1 MAFQVAAGWQNLPNG
16 NFVPTI
22 FSQKVQKFFRRESV
36 VEAITNTDYYGEIAE
51 FGDTV
56 RIIKEPVITVAPYA
70 RGTTVLP
77 QALADDDFSL
87 TVDQANYFAFKVDD
101 IENKQAH
108 VNWEELATSSGAY
121 SLKDTF
127 DKEVLTYM
135 LSQVS
140 TSAPD
145 MRYGTAASPLTC
157 GFASGNVTP
166 LAILSRL
173 SRLMDEQNIPSD
185 NRWCVG
191 PPIFWEKMQDESSK
205 LIGVDWQSSGSD
217 GSILRN
223 GKILNGLIRGFDPYR
238 SNNMPL
244 DASSHYQ
251 ILVGHMSSTATASQI
266 AKVEKFRD
274 PNSFADVV
282 RGMHMFGRKTLRTS
296 AMAVTHTD
304 FS

>member
-135 LSQVS
+135 VGQVS
-140 TSAPD
+140 TSNPN
-145 MRYGTAASPLTC
+145 MQYGTSGAPLTV

-166 LAILSRL
+166 LAVLSRL
-173 SRLMDEQNIPSD
+173 SRLLDEQNIPSD
-185 NRWCVG
+185 NRWCVAE
-191 PPIFWEKMQDESSK
+191 PIFWEKMQDESSK

-223 GKILNGLIRGFDPYR
+223 GKLLNGMIRGFDCYR

-244 DASSHYQ
+244 DGSSHHQ
-251 ILVGHMSSTATASQI
+251 VLVGHMSSTATASQI

-282 RGMHMFGRKTLRTS
+282 RGMHMFGRKALRTS
-296 AMAVTHTD
+296 AMAISHMD